1 MYNVCSIKGYIMDKP
16 LAYRM
21 KPKTLDEFFGQ
32 EHIVGENKLLYRL
45 IKADRLTSIILWGPP
60 GCGKTSLAKVI
71 ANTTQYNFVELNATS
86 AGVADIKKIAED
98 SKNLFMNPKGKTIVF
113 IDEIHRF
120 NKLQQDALL
129 PLVEKGVVI
138 LIGATTENPYFEV
151 NKALVSRS
159 TIFKLEPLDASS
171 TAKIITNAISNK
183 ENGLGNYKI
192 NIKEKEI
199 MFLAKAVEGDVR
211 TALNALELAVISSN
225 MESDGSVTITEEI
238 LEECLQSRK
247 LHYDKN
253 SEAHY
258 DTISAF
264 IKSMRGS
271 DVDAAIHYLARM
283 LEAGEDPMFIA
294 RRIVI
299 CAAEDVGMAN
309 PNALVVANAAM
320 QAVHQ
325 IGMPE
330 ARIILAEA
338 VCVVCNSRKSN
349 SAYMAI
355 NSAIDDVRNIDV
367 GQVPMHVRNAPIA
380 DMKKDGYNVGYKYP
394 HDYPGGIV
402 EQQYLPDEIKDK
414 KYFIPKDWEV

>member
-1 MYNVCSIKGYIMDKP
+1 MEKP

-21 KPKTLDEFFGQ
+21 KPTTLEGFFGQ
-32 EHIVGENKLLYRL
+32 EHIIEKDKLLYRL
-45 IKADRLTSIILWGPP
+45 IKADRLSSAIFWGPP
-60 GCGKTSLAKVI
+60 GCGKTSLARVI
-71 ANTTQYNFVELNATS
+71 AKTTQYNFVELNATS

-98 SKNLFMNPKGKTIVF
+98 TKNLFLNPKGKTIVF

-129 PLVEKGVVI
+129 PLVEKGTII

-159 TIFKLEPLDASS
+159 TIFKLEPL
-171 TAKIITNAISNK
+171 KIKDIENIINSAIQDQA
-183 ENGLGNYKI
+183 NGLGKYKI
-192 NIKEKEI
+192 NIDNKVIE
-199 MFLAKAVEGDVR
+199 FLAKAVEGDVR
-211 TALNALELAVISSN
+211 TALNALELAVISSDV
-225 MESDGSVTITEEI
+225 EQDGSVTITEEI
-238 LEECLQSRK
+238 IEDCLQSRK

-283 LEAGEDPMFIA
+283 LESGEDPMFIA
-294 RRIVI
+294 RRIVM
-299 CAAEDVGMAN
+299 CAAEDVGLAN
-309 PNALVVANAAM
+309 PNALVIANAAM
-320 QAVHQ
+320 QATHQ

-338 VCVVCNSRKSN
+338 VCVVARSRKSN
-349 SAYMAI
+349 SAYI
-355 NSAIDDVRNIDV
+355 AIDAAMADVKNKDV
-367 GQVPMHVRNAPIA
+367 GQVPMHIRNAPIKE
-380 DMKKDGYNVGYKYP
+380 MREDGHSVGYKYP
-394 HDYPGGIV
+394 HDYPGGMV
-402 EQQYLPDEIKDK
+402 EQQYLPDNIKDRR
-414 KYFIPKDWEV
+414 YFNPKEWEVI